1 MRHKSSLF
9 ILSVLF
15 AFAACSS
22 KTEEPKSKVSV
33 LPQTPKSVSQKLAQP
48 NADDALGPRYEAS
61 MAEGIDFK
69 KPGYPI
75 FVKSVQGIAGH
86 EPWGAWTDGSV
97 ATFQFNQPLPQH
109 FVLEISGGAWES
121 NVNKPVGITIGEV
134 RKEAIF
140 KGDPF
145 NGPETVSLDYT
156 LTDVNDSIQITVPYP
171 VGGPKDT
178 RLIGVGLIS
187 LKVISRDGK

>member
-33 LPQTPKSVSQKLAQP
+33 LPQTSK
-48 NADDALGPRYEAS
+48 YEAS

-75 FVKSVQGIAGH
+75 FIKSVQGIAGH

-156 LTDVNDSIQITVPYP
+156 LTGVDDSIQIIVPYP

-187 LKVISRDGK
+187 LKIISRDGK